1 MRENTFSLSGMAFQ
15 DAWTLDLDRLSGCYL
30 HVMRR
35 DGALL
40 PFCAFNL
47 TDTRGRRLA
56 GGRT

>member
-1 MRENTFSLSGMAFQ
+1 MAFQ
-15 DAWTLDLDRLSGCYL
+15 DAWTLDLDRLSHCYL
-30 HVMRR
+30 HVMRG

-47 TDTRGRRLA
+47 TDTSGRGLA